1 MSRNFLDDEAFL
13 FYLHT
18 FMPCLEGN
26 TYSTDRKHSLWTQKQ
41 KRKKKE
47 PSFMRVSRPGKGNI
61 ADMVIFITIGYKNLN
76 KQFILFLTGPILYC
90 IAISYHDV
98 FQFDN

>member
-26 TYSTDRKHSLWTQKQ
+26 TYIVQTESICSLWTQKQ

-61 ADMVIFITIGYKNLN
+61 ADMVIFITIGYNNLN

-90 IAISYHDV
+90 IVISYHDV
-98 FQFDN
+98 F